1 MLVCRCLSRIGE
13 ELHVNL
19 QELDFEDC
27 EQHQLGEG
35 KCRIV
40 DHVLYLFT
48 FNPILCMHVSK
59 YEYPKDILEFH
70 IPKLHDDDMLM
81 MT

>member
-1 MLVCRCLSRIGE
+1 MFCLLVLMCRCLSRIGE

-27 EQHQLGEG
+27 EPHHLGEG
-35 KCRIV
+35 KCRIL
-40 DHVLYLFT
+40 DHVLYPFT
-48 FNPILCMHVSK
+48 FNHILCMDVSK

-70 IPKLHDDDMLM
+70 IFLD
-81 MT
+81 T